1 MRKWQQMAEGL
12 GAGLSEADFEKI
24 TPVLEGLEAALRPLI
39 DSLPIASEPAVFF
52 DATTEP
58 QS

>member
-1 MRKWQQMAEGL
+1 MAEGL
-12 GAGLSEADFEKI
+12 GAGLPEADIEKI

-58 QS
+58 QP